1 MIGYIVKRDG
11 RKVAFN
17 RNKIANAIKKSM
29 ISAHS
34 EEQGYVVDQDLIDSL
49 TEEVVLQIEDRD
61 DVVPTVENT
70 QDVIER
76 VLIKRNLSDEAK
88 NFILYR
94 QQRTNVR
101 TYNADLTK
109 IYRDLTSKSSA
120 DMDLKRENANID
132 ANAPM
137 GLMQI
142 GRAHV

>member
-49 TEEVVLQIEDRD
+49 TDEVVLQIEDRD

-109 IYRDLTSKSSA
+109 IS
-120 DMDLKRENANID
+120 
-132 ANAPM
+132 
-137 GLMQI
+137 
-142 GRAHV
+142 